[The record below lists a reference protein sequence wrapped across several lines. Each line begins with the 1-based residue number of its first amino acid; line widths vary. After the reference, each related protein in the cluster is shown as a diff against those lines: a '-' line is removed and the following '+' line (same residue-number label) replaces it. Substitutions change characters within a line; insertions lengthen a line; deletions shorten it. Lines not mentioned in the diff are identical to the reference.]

1 MSVAVAV
8 QADVAPPRRVLSIDL
23 LRGFDVL
30 LMLFVNEVAGVR
42 GAPAFLLHVP
52 RDADGMT
59 ITDLVFP
66 AFLFILGM
74 AIPFALGGRVRRG
87 EPVRS
92 ILRHVAAR
100 TFALL
105 VIGVLMVNVDHAG
118 PDGPLSPALWNVLMT
133 AAVVVTWPAPAAE
146 PERRRRQRALQ
157 AVGVGALLVLALLY
171 RGEGVAGI
179 VQIRPHW
186 WGILGLIGWAYLVAA
201 VLYLI
206 VGDRPGTLTGF
217 VALLYCV
224 YLAEEAGGAAWLAV
238 FRPLVHVG
246 PTLGSHA
253 AITVAGTALGAMLA
267 RHRRDGG
274 SERRFLLEALAFCAG
289 LAAAGLMLHELREL
303 HRAFWIAKQGATVPW
318 CLLSSAITGAVWV
331 ALYAIVDLG
340 GFRRLPPAV
349 RIAGENALVA
359 YLLAPMLLSLFALS
373 APLFGGTNPY
383 TSLGANTWIGLLRSA
398 VFVWVVVR
406 LCGLLQR
413 SGVRMQ
419 L

>member
-1 MSVAVAV
+1 
-8 QADVAPPRRVLSIDL
+8 L
-23 LRGFDVL
+23 LRGLDVI

-42 GAPAFLLHVP
+42 DAPAFLLHVP

-74 AIPFALGGRVRRG
+74 AIPFALGGRLRRG

-92 ILRHVAAR
+92 ILRHVLVR

-105 VIGVLMVNVDHAG
+105 AIGVLMVNVDHAR
-118 PDGPLSPALWNVLMT
+118 PDALLSPALWNVLMT
-133 AAVVVTWPAPAAE
+133 AAVVVTWPAVAAE
-146 PERRRRQRALQ
+146 PERRRRQRVLQ
-157 AVGVGALLVLALLY
+157 GVGVAVLLALAFLY
-171 RGEGVAGI
+171 RGEGVSGI
-179 VQIRPHW
+179 VQVRPHW

-201 VLYLI
+201 LLYLM
-206 VGDRPGTLTGF
+206 VGDRPGALTGF

-224 YLAEEAGGAAWLAV
+224 YLADVAGEAAWLAV
-238 FRPLVHVG
+238 FRPVVHVG
-246 PTLGSHA
+246 SALGSHA
-253 AITVAGTALGAMLA
+253 AITVAGTVLA
-267 RHRRDGG
+267 VLLVRHRREGG
-274 SERRFLLEALAFCAG
+274 PERRFVLRALAFCAG
-289 LAAAGLMLHELREL
+289 LAAAGLMLHELRDL
-303 HRAFWIAKQGATVPW
+303 HRAFWIAKLGATVPW
-318 CLLSSAITGAVWV
+318 CLLSSAITGACWV

-340 GFRRLPPAV
+340 GFRRFPPAV

-373 APLFGGTNPY
+373 SPLFGGTNPY
-383 TSLGANTWIGLLRSA
+383 HALAANTWIGLLRSA
-398 VFVWVVVR
+398 VFAWLVVR